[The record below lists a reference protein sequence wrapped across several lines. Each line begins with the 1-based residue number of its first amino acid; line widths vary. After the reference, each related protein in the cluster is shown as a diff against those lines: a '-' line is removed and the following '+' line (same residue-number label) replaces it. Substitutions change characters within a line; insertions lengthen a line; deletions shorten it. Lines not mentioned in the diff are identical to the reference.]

1 MTVNELIQKLR
12 TFDGNLR
19 VVTHGFDESDFEDVD
34 IVEEMGIEFHD
45 ERAKFHGGRH
55 KASRK
60 EGCRAIFVDST

>member
-19 VVTHGFDESDFEDVD
+19 VVTHGFDESNFEDVD

-55 KASRK
+55 KACT
-60 EGCRAIFVDST
+60 EGGIRALFIDSS